1 MIDITLFSQIST
13 SSKKLSNSE
22 ENSDDDFTTAQ
33 MVVVTMF
40 IMLYFII
47 VFWSI
52 SRAIKC
58 SSPSPDSR
66 ALHLL
71 FCFVSP
77 FLYLISSLVV
87 PGFCPE

>member
-1 MIDITLFSQIST
+1 MIDITLFSQISK
-13 SSKKLSNSE
+13 SSKKLSDSE
-22 ENSDDDFTTAQ
+22 ENSDDDLTTTQ
-33 MVVVTMF
+33 MVMF
-40 IMLYFII
+40 TVFIILYFII

-52 SRAIKC
+52 ARAIKC

-71 FCFVSP
+71 FCFISP
-77 FLYLISSLVV
+77 GLYLVSSLVV